1 MTGKYV
7 TIGLLVL
14 VVVLLV
20 VACASPTI
28 DTFVTN
34 TNFNNG
40 AFTPNSN
47 VSTRSVTPMA
57 STTLPATHTQTQP
70 TPTASPTAVPTAP
83 PATPI
88 GAKLISS

>member
-28 DTFVTN
+28 DTFVTSN
-34 TNFNNG
+34 TNFK
-40 AFTPNSN
+40 S
-47 VSTRSVTPMA
+47 
-57 STTLPATHTQTQP
+57 
-70 TPTASPTAVPTAP
+70 
-83 PATPI
+83 I
-88 GAKLISS
+88 